1 MQESASIFKGTSL
14 MVPKIG
20 RKLAGVDKN
29 DPFITEKLE
38 NEAKCIDSTRFKH
51 QPPFADSLADID

>member
-1 MQESASIFKGTSL
+1 